1 MEQGFHHK
9 RIHIQIEILCDSNH
23 QSHFRRDQKNNNA
36 TVKLQ
41 HLLNDLTHQS
51 MIWKCDEQKFFKNY
65 LQRPRAMVGCGGG
78 GGMGPGGG
86 VGVLSG
92 RGLS

>member
-36 TVKLQ
+36 TTVKLQ

-51 MIWKCDEQKFFKNY
+51 MI
-65 LQRPRAMVGCGGG
+65 
-78 GGMGPGGG
+78 
-86 VGVLSG
+86 
-92 RGLS
+92 